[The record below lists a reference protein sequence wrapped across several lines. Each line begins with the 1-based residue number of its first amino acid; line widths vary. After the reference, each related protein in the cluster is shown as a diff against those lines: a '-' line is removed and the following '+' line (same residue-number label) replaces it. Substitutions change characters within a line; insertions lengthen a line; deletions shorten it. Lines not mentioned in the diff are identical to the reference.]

1 VLSLEVWLN
10 AWFRAKCLS
19 WILFEC
25 NVLWSDDRNDIGLVV
40 SLWGST
46 FCLNQFIYLNL
57 YVPLK
62 LFLNANPRALNLFT
76 QLSES
81 AALF

>member
-10 AWFRAKCLS
+10 AWFCAKCLS

-25 NVLWSDDRNDIGLVV
+25 NVFWSDDNNDIGLVV

-46 FCLNQFIYLNL
+46 FCLNQFIYHNL
-57 YVPLK
+57 CVSLK
-62 LFLNANPRALNLFT
+62 LFLNANYRALNMFA